1 MDKNTAHSRRIANRF
16 EIRDPEQDLLGRGSM
31 GDVYRA
37 TDTRTGELVAVKA
50 LDPRV
55 VARDPGILERF
66 VREGEALRQ
75 LDHPNIVRMVAAVED
90 GGQHYLVMEYV
101 AGGSL
106 QDLLD
111 TQGTLPTPR
120 VLEIALDLA
129 DALTRAHRLGI
140 IHRDLKPANVL
151 LAEDGTPRL
160 TDFGIAH
167 VAESPRLTQTGV
179 LVGTPDFVSPEACE
193 GKPSDERADIWAFG
207 VLLFEML

>member
-1 MDKNTAHSRRIANRF
+1 MVENTVHSRPIAGRF
-16 EIRDPEQDLLGRGSM
+16 EIRDPGHNLLGRGSM
-31 GDVYRA
+31 GEVYRA
-37 TDTRTGELVAVKA
+37 IDTYTGDLVAVKA

-90 GGQHYLVMEYV
+90 AGRHYLVMEYV

-106 QDLLD
+106 QDVLD
-111 TQGTLPTPR
+111 ARSLPIRR

-140 IHRDLKPANVL
+140 VHRDLKPENVL
-151 LAEDGTPRL
+151 LGE
-160 TDFGIAH
+160 
-167 VAESPRLTQTGV
+167 VATET
-179 LVGTPDFVSPEACE
+179 
-193 GKPSDERADIWAFG
+193 
-207 VLLFEML
+207 